1 MDPSSISRN
10 ENLLTIAYLNIHGQS
25 TMSDAKQ
32 VQIEDFLS
40 LTRLILLTF
49 RKPKS
54 VMKPSPI
61 VILYPQITTYI
72 QIMQPTSMEHPLW

>member
-32 VQIEDFLS
+32 VQIEDFLKFNKIDIAHLQETQICDETFS
-40 LTRLILLTF
+40 NCNFISSNFNLLC
-49 RKPKS
+49 K
-54 VMKPSPI
+54 
-61 VILYPQITTYI
+61 
-72 QIMQPTSMEHPLW
+72 